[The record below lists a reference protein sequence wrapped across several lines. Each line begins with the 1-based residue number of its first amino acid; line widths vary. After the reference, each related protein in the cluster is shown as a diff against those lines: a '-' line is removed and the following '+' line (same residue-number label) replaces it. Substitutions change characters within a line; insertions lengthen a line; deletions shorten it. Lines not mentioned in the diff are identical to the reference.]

1 MVRFQ
6 LTLAYDDV
14 VQRKHS
20 SSYTLLVMFVAE
32 TAILKTDGFQAADRG
47 SIPRIVLWAYTG
59 NWQPA
64 YVSCIVMQRKKTQ
77 QKNSLLVQIQSGP
90 FCDTVTAKT
99 KTFWSHKPIVKAG
112 VM

>member
-1 MVRFQ
+1 MLKALSLVRFQ

-20 SSYTLLVMFVAE
+20 SSYTLPVMFVAE

-47 SIPRIVLWAYTG
+47 SIPRIV
-59 NWQPA
+59 
-64 YVSCIVMQRKKTQ
+64 
-77 QKNSLLVQIQSGP
+77 